1 MGRARQR
8 RVRLT
13 PLDDAAAFGERLR
26 RARHAA
32 GMSLRELA
40 FPGCTAP
47 YISRLEHGDRT
58 PSLQMLR
65 ALAERL
71 GVTPEYLATG
81 EEAPNLDAL
90 LVEAELALR
99 LGDLEMAEGGFERVA
114 RAATGEQRARALGG
128 LAELASRRGDADEAI
143 ASLEEARTL
152 LGPRFREHAA
162 LVEALGRARA
172 LRSEFAE
179 AVALFDAARTA
190 ASERGDQPTTLR
202 FTVLLANA
210 YIDLGDLRGSADALA
225 AALRGAE
232 ELGDPL
238 LRARVD
244 WSQSRLHTVEG
255 RHDLAARFAERALAQ
270 LQVAEDDLYAARAHH
285 LLAYIEVERGDPARA
300 LAWLERGLPQ
310 IERLGDAYEIAL
322 FRLEQARA
330 HLALGQVAVAKHYA
344 TEAAPAL
351 TASGRGDVGRCFT
364 VLGDVWA
371 AADEPEKALDMYDAA
386 IAALEDHR
394 NPHLARAYGQKATL
408 LEALGRKDEAL
419 ALLKRAV
426 ALGEAGARVQ
436 RGDSG

>member
-1 MGRARQR
+1 
-8 RVRLT
+8 
-13 PLDDAAAFGERLR
+13 
-26 RARHAA
+26 
-32 GMSLRELA
+32 
-40 FPGCTAP
+40 
-47 YISRLEHGDRT
+47 
-58 PSLQMLR
+58 MLR

-71 GVTPEYLATG
+71 GVTAEYLATG

-99 LGDLEMAEGGFERVA
+99 LDDLETAEAGFERVA

-128 LAELASRRGDADEAI
+128 LAELASRRGDTDEAL

-152 LGPRFREHAA
+152 LGPRFREHAP

-179 AVALFDAARTA
+179 AVALFDGARAA
-190 ASERGDQPTTLR
+190 ASERGDRPTTLR

-285 LLAYIEVERGDPARA
+285 LLAYIEVERGEPARA

-310 IERLGDAYEIAL
+310 IERLGDPYEVAL

-330 HLALGQVAVAKHYA
+330 HLALGQVSVAKHYA
-344 TEAAPAL
+344 AEAAPAL

-371 AADEPEKALDMYDAA
+371 AGDEPEKALGMYDAA
-386 IAALEDHR
+386 IASLEDHR
-394 NPHLARAYGQKATL
+394 NPHLARAYGQKAAL
-408 LEALGRKDEAL
+408 LETVGRKDEAL
-419 ALLKRAV
+419 ALLKRAL
-426 ALGEAGARVQ
+426 ALGEAGAPVQ
-436 RGDSG
+436 HGDSG